1 MAGVEGAFGVCIN
14 EALTDNELQA
24 VLAKLQSH
32 KDKEVF
38 GLVCKRWLHLQ
49 STERKKLCAKAGP
62 LMLRKM
68 AVRQR
73 RPNEVVISEPVV
85 DDRNNVFPRTVAVV
99 DRLLLA
105 GLRPLPHS
113 AFVSFSGSAAALP
126 SCDAFIVVPGLRLPS
141 SLLFHRMRLH

>member
-38 GLVCKRWLHLQ
+38 GLVCKRWLYLQ

-68 AVRQR
+68 AVR
-73 RPNEVVISEPVV
+73 
-85 DDRNNVFPRTVAVV
+85 F
-99 DRLLLA
+99 
-105 GLRPLPHS
+105 
-113 AFVSFSGSAAALP
+113 
-126 SCDAFIVVPGLRLPS
+126 LRLVELN
-141 SLLFHRMRLH
+141 LL